1 MAFDGSPRK
10 EAVSML
16 KFPIPDLL
24 LDNIY
29 ELKPDRLTQNGI
41 TLLLM
46 DLDNTL
52 ANYHAASPS
61 VALRNWIDSLKKA
74 GIEPFIYSN
83 SHGNKAANFAKAI
96 SVDYVNK
103 ARKPETK
110 KLLELLRKKRVRPE
124 NTAIIGDQVYTDV
137 LCGKRAGI
145 KTIAIRPIELTNPFY
160 YARYG
165 AELPFRYAYKLRLRL
180 TEKKERAIGKH

>member
-1 MAFDGSPRK
+1 
-10 EAVSML
+10 ML
-16 KFPIPDLL
+16 KFPVPDLL

-29 ELKPDRLTQNGI
+29 ELKPNRLTEQGI

-46 DLDNTL
+46 DLDNTI
-52 ANYHAASPS
+52 AKYHAASPS
-61 VALRNWIDSLKKA
+61 VSLRNWIDSLKRA

-83 SHGNKAANFAKAI
+83 SHGDKAAKFANTI
-96 SVDYVNK
+96 SVGYVNK
-103 ARKPETK
+103 ARKPNTK
-110 KLLELLRKKRVRPE
+110 KLFELLRKKGVRPE

-145 KTIAIRPIELTNPFY
+145 TSIAIRPIALTNPFY

-165 AELPFRYAYKLRLRL
+165 AELPFRYAYKLRLKH
-180 TEKKERAIGKH
+180 TEKKERKSGKH